1 MHIRWRD
8 LTLAL
13 VVAGIV
19 AAGSRHIHPDADH
32 TRAVDAG
39 AWVCGLTGALA
50 LAGWRRFTIPM
61 VGIVAAEVFAYQAL
75 NYPSGPALLPAP
87 IALVL
92 LGYRRPGRVA
102 WLGALVM
109 AVAVIAGG
117 AIGTGSVGTLEVLST
132 GWVLAAVLAGQIA
145 GGRAERRELARR
157 QSATDERLRI
167 AQDLHDSV
175 AHAMATI
182 NVQAGVAG
190 YLLDRKPEQVRIAL
204 EAIRSA
210 SSEVLDELGA
220 ILSVLR
226 ADGTEQAAVAP
237 RAPVA
242 GLDRLADVV
251 DRARADGL
259 PVDYEV
265 VGDISQVSPA
275 RSAAAYRVVQEALS
289 NTRRHAGDGATA
301 TVRVVVP
308 GSGRISV
315 DVVDDGGRQR
325 VPALTGRTSS
335 GLGLI
340 GMRERVE
347 STGGVLQT
355 GPLSP
360 YGFQVEAVWE

>member
-19 AAGSRHIHPDADH
+19 AAGSRHVHPDADH
-32 TRAVDAG
+32 TRAIDAG
-39 AWVCGLTGALA
+39 AWVCGMVGALA
-50 LAGWRRFTIPM
+50 LAGWRRFTVPM

-75 NYPSGPALLPAP
+75 NYPPGPALLPAP

-92 LGYRRPGRVA
+92 LGYRRGGRIA
-102 WLGALVM
+102 WIGAVVM

-117 AIGTGSVGTLEVLST
+117 GIGRGSVGTIDVLST

-157 QSATDERLRI
+157 QAATDVRLRI

-220 ILSVLR
+220 ILLVLR
-226 ADGTEQAAVAP
+226 GDGAGQESAAP
-237 RAPVA
+237 RAPVP
-242 GLDRLADVV
+242 GLERLSDLIQ
-251 DRARADGL
+251 RARADGL
-259 PVDYEV
+259 PVSYQVSGETAC
-265 VGDISQVSPA
+265 VSPA

-289 NTRRHAGDGATA
+289 NTRLHAGDGATA
-301 TVRVVVP
+301 TVRVTIE
-308 GSGRISV
+308 GSDRLSV
-315 DVVDDGGRQR
+315 AVLDDGGRAR
-325 VPALTGRTSS
+325 VPALNSRTSG
-335 GLGLI
+335 GLGLV
-340 GMRERVE
+340 GMRERIE
-347 STGGVLQT
+347 STGGA
-355 GPLSP
+355 LSAGAMTP
-360 YGFQVEAVWE
+360 HGFRVEATWK